1 MIKCAIVGCGQIAG
15 GYDTPYS
22 DKVRTHAKAF
32 LKHPSTKLLGVCD
45 IDEKK
50 AKKFAKVWNAPFS
63 TNNISELLKVCK
75 PDLLSIC
82 SPTDTHLPIF
92 KIACRYGVPIIWLE
106 KPATTSLKDVE
117 KMVALA
123 QENKIQ
129 VWVNYFRRYDVG
141 FKKIKKLIDD
151 LGPIQHAQA
160 FYTKGLLHNG
170 SHLIDLI
177 HWFFG
182 KINDVKL
189 DGINNDNGYISING
203 ILKTDKANIHLKALD
218 YKKFELFEMD
228 IIGNNGR
235 IKVLDGG
242 QKILFEN
249 IIKSKYYSGYRN
261 LNLKELHDSSYGG
274 AMLAGLKQ
282 GLDGDK
288 MPGLDNEIQ
297 IQSAL
302 QKIIL
307 N

>member
-1 MIKCAIVGCGQIAG
+1 MIRCAIVGCGQIAG
-15 GYDTPYS
+15 GYDTPFS

-32 LKHPSTKLLGVCD
+32 LKYPSTKLIGVCD
-45 IDEKK
+45 RDEKK
-50 AKKFAKVWNAPFS
+50 AKKFAKVWDTPFS
-63 TNNISELLKVCK
+63 TNDITELLKVCK

-92 KIACRYGVPIIWLE
+92 EIACRYGVSIIWLE
-106 KPATTSLKDVE
+106 KPASNTLKDVE
-117 KMVALA
+117 KMIALA
-123 QENKIQ
+123 QENKTQ

-141 FKKIKKLIDD
+141 FKKIKQKIED
-151 LGPIQHAQA
+151 LGSIQHVQA

-182 KINDVKL
+182 KINDIKFDSVMH
-189 DGINNDNGYISING
+189 DNDHTSING
-203 ILKTDKANIHLKALD
+203 IVKTDKVNIHLKALD
-218 YKKFELFEMD
+218 YKQFELFEMD

-242 QKILFEN
+242 QKIVFEN
-249 IIKSKYYSGYRN
+249 IIKSKYYPGYRN
-261 LNLKELHDSSYGG
+261 LNPKELHDSSYGE

-297 IQSAL
+297 IHRAL
-302 QKIIL
+302 QNIIS